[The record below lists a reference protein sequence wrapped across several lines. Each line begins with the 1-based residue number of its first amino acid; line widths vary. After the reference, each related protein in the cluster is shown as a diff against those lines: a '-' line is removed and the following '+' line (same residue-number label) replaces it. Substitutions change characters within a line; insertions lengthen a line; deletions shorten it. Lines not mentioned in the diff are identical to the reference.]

1 MTMLGISSSDLI
13 IFIGLVFVGIVLLM
27 LIRAIIHFVIPLIGA
42 IVVWLYTGILT
53 YAGMAFVVMALLE
66 LVFKK
71 L

>member
-1 MTMLGISSSDLI
+1 MLSILSSELI
-13 IFIGLVFVGIVLLM
+13 IFIGLIFVGIVVLM

-42 IVVWLYTGILT
+42 VVVWLYTGSLT
-53 YAGMAFVVMALLE
+53 YAGMAFVVIALLE

>member
-1 MTMLGISSSDLI
+1 MLGVPSSDLI

-42 IVVWLYTGILT
+42 VVVWLYTGSLT
-53 YAGMAFVVMALLE
+53 YAGMAFVVIALLE

>member
-1 MTMLGISSSDLI
+1 MFSILSSELI
-13 IFIGLVFVGIVLLM
+13 IFIGLIFVGIVVLM

-42 IVVWLYTGILT
+42 VVVWLYTGSLT
-53 YAGMAFVVMALLE
+53 YAGMAFVVIALLE